1 MPFIQHAF
9 NNQIHPVPNNFY
21 RFSLEV
27 LLYLSKIYFKV
38 ELRGSWENAESIG
51 DRANGG
57 SLTWKFPY
65 DNEKA

>member
-9 NNQIHPVPNNFY
+9 NNPIHPVPNNFY